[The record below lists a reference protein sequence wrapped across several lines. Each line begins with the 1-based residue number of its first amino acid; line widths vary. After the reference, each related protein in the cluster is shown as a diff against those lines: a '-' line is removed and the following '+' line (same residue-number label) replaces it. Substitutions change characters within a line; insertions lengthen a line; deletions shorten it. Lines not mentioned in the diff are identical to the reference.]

1 MAACRWGQIFRQAQ
15 SCVCSLVCL
24 FQGFMSRV
32 EEIEAQIATLSDA
45 ERAELRDRFLRE
57 DADLWDQQIEAD
69 ALSGRL
75 DEVFAEAL
83 NEHSAGKSTP
93 L

>member
-1 MAACRWGQIFRQAQ
+1 
-15 SCVCSLVCL
+15 
-24 FQGFMSRV
+24 MSRI
-32 EEIEAQIATLSDA
+32 EEIEAQIACLSNA

-57 DADLWDQQIEAD
+57 DADSWDRQIETD
-69 ALSGRL
+69 SLSGRL

-83 NEHSAGKSTP
+83 KDHANGKSTP

>member
-1 MAACRWGQIFRQAQ
+1 
-15 SCVCSLVCL
+15 
-24 FQGFMSRV
+24 MSRID
-32 EEIEAQIATLSDA
+32 EIEAQIATLSDA

-83 NEHSAGKSTP
+83 NDHAAGKSTP

>member
-1 MAACRWGQIFRQAQ
+1 MCRVA
-15 SCVCSLVCL
+15 
-24 FQGFMSRV
+24 
-32 EEIEAQIATLSDA
+32 EIEPQIATLSDS
-45 ERAELRDRFLRE
+45 ERAELRERFLRE
-57 DADLWDQQIEAD
+57 DADSWDRQIEAD

-83 NEHSAGKSTP
+83 KDHANGKSTP